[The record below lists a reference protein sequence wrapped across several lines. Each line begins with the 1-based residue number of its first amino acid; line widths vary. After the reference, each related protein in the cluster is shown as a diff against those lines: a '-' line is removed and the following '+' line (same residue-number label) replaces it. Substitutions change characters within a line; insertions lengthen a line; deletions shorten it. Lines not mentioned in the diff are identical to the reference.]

1 MNAARKKATAR
12 KTPPTRE
19 HPLTHEEAVDIYG
32 RLEAM
37 ERAMTTF
44 MEQFVE
50 QTPDGPLLRAK
61 TIGTPAAAKRG
72 RIGLAA
78 KRSGWTMEEWEAQFG
93 DRTSRLSKEEMA
105 RYNSDEQN
113 RLAALHKERPAK
125 SPKGPRGKPKAKKG

>member
-37 ERAMTTF
+37 ERAMTSF

-50 QTPDGPLLRAK
+50 VTDEGPLLRAR

-78 KRSGWTMEEWEAQFG
+78 KRSGWSMDEWEAKFG
-93 DRTSRLSKEEMA
+93 DRTRRLNEEEMA
-105 RYNSDEQN
+105 RHNSPEQN

-125 SPKGPRGKPKAKKG
+125 SPKGGKRKPKKG